1 MTSPAPDCAK
11 FGCIGIPWCVYCGQ
25 PVDSPE
31 SRAVRTATARLRR
44 RDLLGALRVLV
55 EAGAR

>member
-1 MTSPAPDCAK
+1 MTAPAPDCVK
-11 FGCIGIPWCVYCGQ
+11 FGCIGIPRCHYCDADN
-25 PVDSPE
+25 PSPE
-31 SRAVRTATARLRR
+31 AQAVRTATARLRR